1 MSEIKSFKIDVPQE
15 EVDRL
20 KRKLQDTRLP
30 GREIV
35 PGAGDTLGKSIL
47 NGEKVLKKNER
58 LISDFRPF
66 I

>member
-1 MSEIKSFKIDVPQE
+1 MMSDIKPFKIDVPQS

-35 PGAGDTLGKSIL
+35 PGAGDTLGESPGS
-47 NGEKVLKKNER
+47 N
-58 LISDFRPF
+58 
-66 I
+66 